1 MHNFL
6 ICSFYCFFFLGRFLP
21 FSCRLL
27 GRGRCYCLVIGKF
40 WSLLHYMYSLSSIA
54 KCMLIILALN
64 LTDKI
69 RWLQK
74 KNFSLCFSFY
84 FIFRCFELFEIL
96 VTSNDCGLKLF
107 LEKKNCQANLKYLM
121 LKKDHLSTDINW
133 LLIYFPRRSGWYLCN
148 SIS

>member
-1 MHNFL
+1 ML
-6 ICSFYCFFFLGRFLP
+6 
-21 FSCRLL
+21 LL
-27 GRGRCYCLVIGKF
+27 GYCKILVITALYVLSQF
-40 WSLLHYMYSLSSIA
+40 YSKMHA
-54 KCMLIILALN
+54 HHLALN

-69 RWLQK
+69 MWLQK

-84 FIFRCFELFEIL
+84 FIFHCFELFEIL
-96 VTSNDCGLKLF
+96 VTSNDCGLELF

-133 LLIYFPRRSGWYLCN
+133 LLIYFPCRSGWYLCN

>member
-21 FSCRLL
+21 FSCHLL

-69 RWLQK
+69 MWLQK

-84 FIFRCFELFEIL
+84 FIFHCFELWNSCYLKWLWIEI
-96 VTSNDCGLKLF
+96 GFGKKKLSSK
-107 LEKKNCQANLKYLM
+107 LEISYVKE
-121 LKKDHLSTDINW
+121 
-133 LLIYFPRRSGWYLCN
+133 RSSVN
-148 SIS
+148 RH